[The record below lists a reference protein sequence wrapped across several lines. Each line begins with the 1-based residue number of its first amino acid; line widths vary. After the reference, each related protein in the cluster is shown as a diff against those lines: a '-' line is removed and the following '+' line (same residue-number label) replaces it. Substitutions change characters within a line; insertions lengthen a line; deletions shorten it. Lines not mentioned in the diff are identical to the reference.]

1 MKPQPRAAAGNVR
14 LISKAH
20 NQVMIMH
27 SELKSEILRML
38 REDEEFRLAVMG
50 LIGYAD
56 LKSSVDRLVEAVNEL
71 TKLAKAHEERLA
83 KLEER
88 VAGIEDRLSRVEAA
102 IEELVKVVKSHE
114 ERLARLENAVEEL
127 TKAVKAHEERLA
139 RLESAVEELT
149 KIVKEHEERLAK
161 LEERMASAEERLTKV
176 EDRLT
181 RLEAVVE
188 ELAKATREN
197 TKAIEELT
205 KIVKEHGE
213 RLGRIER
220 RLTGIENMLNNLTI
234 SLEDEAN
241 HVVQYLLKQRGIE
254 IRTGVT
260 YFDRKFEFDIYG
272 VSEQLTIIGD
282 AKVKA
287 GPQTIRRLVRKV
299 RRAMDR
305 YPDRFKGK
313 VVTVLYCLRAL
324 PDAIKEAESQ
334 GIWLIEDMQ
343 PRTGLSI

>member
-1 MKPQPRAAAGNVR
+1 MKGEFLR
-14 LISKAH
+14 L
-20 NQVMIMH
+20 
-27 SELKSEILRML
+27 L

-50 LIGYAD
+50 LLGFSD

-71 TKLAKAHEERLA
+71 TKLARAH
-83 KLEER
+83 
-88 VAGIEDRLSRVEAA
+88 EDRLSRVEAA
-102 IEELVKVVKSHE
+102 IEELTRAVKAHD
-114 ERLARLENAVEEL
+114 ERLARLESAVEEL

-149 KIVKEHEERLAK
+149 RAIKAHEERLAK

-197 TKAIEELT
+197 TRAISKLRKAM
-205 KIVKEHGE
+205 EH
-213 RLGRIER
+213 LER

-272 VSEQLTIIGD
+272 ASEQLTIIGD

-299 RRAMDR
+299 RRAMDK

-324 PDAIKEAESQ
+324 PDAIREAESQ

-343 PRTGLSI
+343 QRTTLNI

>member
-1 MKPQPRAAAGNVR
+1 MV
-14 LISKAH
+14 
-20 NQVMIMH
+20 MH

-50 LIGYAD
+50 LLGYAD

-88 VAGIEDRLSRVEAA
+88 VAGVEDRLSRVEAA

-114 ERLARLENAVEEL
+114 ERLARLE
-127 TKAVKAHEERLA
+127 T
-139 RLESAVEELT
+139 AVEELT

-197 TKAIEELT
+197 TRAISELRKAM
-205 KIVKEHGE
+205 EH
-213 RLGRIER
+213 LER

-234 SLEDEAN
+234 GLEYEAN

-272 VSEQLTIIGD
+272 VSEQLTVIGD

-287 GPQTIRRLVRKV
+287 GPQTVRRLVRKV

-334 GIWLIEDMQ
+334 GIWLVEDMQ

>member
-1 MKPQPRAAAGNVR
+1 
-14 LISKAH
+14 
-20 NQVMIMH
+20 MH

-50 LIGYAD
+50 LLGYAD

-88 VAGIEDRLSRVEAA
+88 VAGVEDRLSRVEAA

-114 ERLARLENAVEEL
+114 ERLARLE
-127 TKAVKAHEERLA
+127 T
-139 RLESAVEELT
+139 AVEELT

-197 TKAIEELT
+197 TRAISELRKAM
-205 KIVKEHGE
+205 EH
-213 RLGRIER
+213 LER

-234 SLEDEAN
+234 GLEYEAN

-272 VSEQLTIIGD
+272 VSEQLTVIGD

-287 GPQTIRRLVRKV
+287 GPQTVRRLVRKV

-334 GIWLIEDMQ
+334 GIWLVEDMQ

>member
-1 MKPQPRAAAGNVR
+1 MV
-14 LISKAH
+14 
-20 NQVMIMH
+20 MH

-71 TKLAKAHEERLA
+71 TRAIKSHDERLARLETAVEELTKAVRAHEERLT
-83 KLEER
+83 K
-88 VAGIEDRLSRVEAA
+88 VEDRLSRIEAA
-102 IEELVKVVKSHE
+102 IEELTRAVKAHD
-114 ERLARLENAVEEL
+114 ERLTKLESAVEEL

-139 RLESAVEELT
+139 
-149 KIVKEHEERLAK
+149 K
-161 LEERMASAEERLTKV
+161 LEERMAKA

-181 RLEAVVE
+181 RLETVVE

-197 TKAIEELT
+197 TRAISELRKAM
-205 KIVKEHGE
+205 EHLE
-213 RLGRIER
+213 RRFDR
-220 RLTGIENMLNNLTI
+220 RLTAIENMLNNLTI
-234 SLEDEAN
+234 GLEYEAN

-254 IRTGVT
+254 IRTDVT
-260 YFDRKFEFDIYG
+260 YFGRRFEFDIYG
-272 VSEQLTIIGD
+272 ASEQLTIIGD

-287 GPQTIRRLVRKV
+287 GPKTVRRLVRKV
-299 RRAMDR
+299 RKAMDR
-305 YPDRFKGK
+305 YPDKFKGK

-324 PDAIKEAESQ
+324 PDAIKEAEGQ
-334 GIWLIEDMQ
+334 GIWLVEDMQ

>member
-1 MKPQPRAAAGNVR
+1 MVPNLTLEEEAMSVDLRGELLR
-14 LISKAH
+14 L
-20 NQVMIMH
+20 
-27 SELKSEILRML
+27 L

-50 LIGYAD
+50 LLGYAD

-71 TKLAKAHEERLA
+71 TKLAKAHEERLV
-83 KLEER
+83 K
-88 VAGIEDRLSRVEAA
+88 VEDRLSRVEAA
-102 IEELVKVVKSHE
+102 IEELT
-114 ERLARLENAVEEL
+114 RAI
-127 TKAVKAHEERLA
+127 KA
-139 RLESAVEELT
+139 
-149 KIVKEHEERLAK
+149 HEERLAK
-161 LEERMASAEERLTKV
+161 LEERVAGV

-272 VSEQLTIIGD
+272 ASEQLTIIGD

-299 RRAMDR
+299 RRAMDK

-324 PDAIKEAESQ
+324 PDAIREAESQ

-343 PRTGLSI
+343 QRTTLNI

>member
-1 MKPQPRAAAGNVR
+1 VVPNLTLEEEAMSVDLRGLLLR
-14 LISKAH
+14 L
-20 NQVMIMH
+20 
-27 SELKSEILRML
+27 L

-50 LIGYAD
+50 LLGYAD

-71 TKLAKAHEERLA
+71 TKLAKAHEERLV
-83 KLEER
+83 K
-88 VAGIEDRLSRVEAA
+88 VEDRLSR
-102 IEELVKVVKSHE
+102 IETTI
-114 ERLARLENAVEEL
+114 EEL

-161 LEERMASAEERLTKV
+161 LEERVAGV

-234 SLEDEAN
+234 GLEDEAN
-241 HVVQYLLKQRGIE
+241 HVVQHLLKQRGIE
-254 IRTGVT
+254 IRTRPT
-260 YFDRKFEFDIYG
+260 FFDRRYEFDIYG
-272 VSEQLTIIGD
+272 TSEQLTIIGD
-282 AKVKA
+282 AKVKV
-287 GPQTIRRLVRKV
+287 GPKAVRRLVGRV
-299 RRAMDR
+299 DR
-305 YPDRFKGK
+305 VMKRWPDRFKGR
-313 VVTVLYCLRAL
+313 VVVVLYCLRAL
-324 PDAIKEAESQ
+324 EKAVDIASKY
-334 GIWLIEDMQ
+334 GVWLIEDMEE
-343 PRTGLSI
+343 RTKPI

>member
-1 MKPQPRAAAGNVR
+1 
-14 LISKAH
+14 L
-20 NQVMIMH
+20 
-27 SELKSEILRML
+27 L

-71 TKLAKAHEERLA
+71 TKLAKAHEERLV
-83 KLEER
+83 K
-88 VAGIEDRLSRVEAA
+88 VEDRLSRIETT
-102 IEELVKVVKSHE
+102 IEELTRAVKAHD
-114 ERLARLENAVEEL
+114 ERLARLESAVEEL

-139 RLESAVEELT
+139 RLESAVQELT
-149 KIVKEHEERLAK
+149 KIVKAHEERLAK
-161 LEERMASAEERLTKV
+161 LEERVAGV

-234 SLEDEAN
+234 GLEYEAN
-241 HVVQYLLKQRGIE
+241 HVVQHLLKQRGIE
-254 IRTGVT
+254 IRTRPT
-260 YFDRKFEFDIYG
+260 FFDRRYEFDIYG
-272 VSEQLTIIGD
+272 TSEQLTIIGD
-282 AKVKA
+282 AKVKV
-287 GPQTIRRLVRKV
+287 GPKAVRRLVGRV
-299 RRAMDR
+299 DR
-305 YPDRFKGK
+305 VMKRWPDRFKGR
-313 VVTVLYCLRAL
+313 VVVVLYCLRAL
-324 PDAIKEAESQ
+324 EKAVDIASKY
-334 GIWLIEDMQ
+334 GVWLIEDMEE
-343 PRTGLSI
+343 RTKPI

>member
-1 MKPQPRAAAGNVR
+1 MSVDLRGLLLR
-14 LISKAH
+14 L
-20 NQVMIMH
+20 
-27 SELKSEILRML
+27 L

-71 TKLAKAHEERLA
+71 TKLAKAHEERLV
-83 KLEER
+83 K
-88 VAGIEDRLSRVEAA
+88 VEDRLSRIETA
-102 IEELVKVVKSHE
+102 IEELTRAVKSHD
-114 ERLARLENAVEEL
+114 ERLTRLESAVEEL

-139 RLESAVEELT
+139 
-149 KIVKEHEERLAK
+149 K
-161 LEERMASAEERLTKV
+161 LEERMAKA

-197 TKAIEELT
+197 TRAISELRKAM
-205 KIVKEHGE
+205 EHLE
-213 RLGRIER
+213 RRFDR
-220 RLTGIENMLNNLTI
+220 RLTAIENMLNNLTI

-260 YFDRKFEFDIYG
+260 YFDRKFESDIYG
-272 VSEQLTIIGD
+272 ASEQLTIIGD

-299 RRAMDR
+299 RRAMDK

-324 PDAIKEAESQ
+324 PDAIREAESQ

-343 PRTGLSI
+343 QRTTLNI